1 MKTPYAL
8 RTACTATGNVRFLER
23 AALSPRHSCDD
34 PLSRA
39 AGNNGP
45 DWSTLGADIVWCKCM
60 PLRSAPRQLTGFNVV
75 CLWFGTTL
83 SAGYLSYL
91 RIGEQF

>member
-60 PLRSAPRQLTGFNVV
+60 PLRSAPRQLTSPSGRPSDLTLCV
-75 CLWFGTTL
+75 CGLGQL
-83 SAGYLSYL
+83 
-91 RIGEQF
+91 